1 MNPSIIQT
9 DVYTDIQ
16 GLSKLRAQARD
27 NSEETLR
34 EVAGQFEALFIQ
46 MMLKSMRDAN
56 LGEGLLDSQHSRTYQ
71 SMYDKQIAIDLSKR
85 QGLGLADMMVRQLSR
100 SAEFESDDSAAAAPF
115 GSAHHGLLKSAQ
127 GETTPAGKVNAA
139 EGSREGPLEGKVNA
153 AEGSREGPLEGKV
166 NAAEGS
172 REGGLGR
179 ASPDWKPD
187 SPETFVKE
195 LWPHAQRTARDLGT
209 RPELLLAQAALETG
223 WGQHVI
229 RGTDGSNSFNL
240 FGIKADTRWQGERA
254 VTETI
259 EFEDGL
265 MRKQRAS
272 FRAYASL
279 ADSFSDY
286 ADFLKTNPRYREAL
300 NRAADAPSFARALA
314 EAGYA
319 TDPDYSGKINRIM
332 DGERLRDALSG
343 VKDSVPEPLS

>member
-56 LGEGLLDSQHSRTYQ
+56 LGEGLLDSQHSKTYQ

-100 SAEFESDDSAAAAPF
+100 STGFESGDSAVPV
-115 GSAHHGLLKSAQ
+115 SPAHPGVLKPSQ
-127 GETTPAGKVNAA
+127 HETTPAG
-139 EGSREGPLEGKVNA
+139 E
-153 AEGSREGPLEGKV
+153 V

-187 SPETFVKE
+187 SPEAFVKE
-195 LWPHAQRTARDLGT
+195 LWPYAQRTARDLGT

-265 MRKQRAS
+265 MRKQHAT

-279 ADSFSDY
+279 ADSFADY
-286 ADFLKTNPRYREAL
+286 ADFLNTNPRYREAL

>member
-1 MNPSIIQT
+1 
-9 DVYTDIQ
+9 
-16 GLSKLRAQARD
+16 
-27 NSEETLR
+27 
-34 EVAGQFEALFIQ
+34 
-46 MMLKSMRDAN
+46 
-56 LGEGLLDSQHSRTYQ
+56 
-71 SMYDKQIAIDLSKR
+71 
-85 QGLGLADMMVRQLSR
+85 
-100 SAEFESDDSAAAAPF
+100 
-115 GSAHHGLLKSAQ
+115 
-127 GETTPAGKVNAA
+127 VNAA

-153 AEGSREGPLEGKV
+153 A
-166 NAAEGS
+166 
-172 REGGLGR
+172 
-179 ASPDWKPD
+179 PDWKPD
-187 SPETFVKE
+187 SPEAFVKE

-240 FGIKADTRWQGERA
+240 FGIKADARWQGERA

-265 MRKQRAS
+265 MRKQHAT

-279 ADSFSDY
+279 ADSFADY

-300 NRAADAPSFARALA
+300 NRAADAPSFARALV

-332 DGERLRDALSG
+332 DGERLRDALYG
-343 VKDSVPEPLS
+343 IKDSVPEPLS

>member
-56 LGEGLLDSQHSRTYQ
+56 LGEGLLDSQHSKTYQ

-100 SAEFESDDSAAAAPF
+100 STGFESGDSAVPV
-115 GSAHHGLLKSAQ
+115 SPAHPGVLKPSQ
-127 GETTPAGKVNAA
+127 HETTPAGEVNAA

-153 AEGSREGPLEGKV
+153 A
-166 NAAEGS
+166 
-172 REGGLGR
+172 
-179 ASPDWKPD
+179 PDWKPD
-187 SPETFVKE
+187 SPEAFVKE

-240 FGIKADTRWQGERA
+240 FGIKADARWQGERA

-265 MRKQRAS
+265 MRKQHAT

-279 ADSFSDY
+279 ADSFADY

-300 NRAADAPSFARALA
+300 NRAADAPSFARALV

-332 DGERLRDALSG
+332 DGERLRDALYG
-343 VKDSVPEPLS
+343 IKDSVPEPLS

>member
-1 MNPSIIQT
+1 MNPAIIQT

-46 MMLKSMRDAN
+46 MVLKSMRDAN
-56 LGEGLLDSQHSRTYQ
+56 LAEGLLDSQHSRTYQ
-71 SMYDKQIAIDLSKR
+71 SMYDKQIAIDLSKQ

-100 SAEFESDDSAAAAPF
+100 SAEFESGDSAAAAPVNP
-115 GSAHHGLLKSAQ
+115 AHLGLLKPAQ
-127 GETTPAGKVNAA
+127 GDTTPVGKVNA
-139 EGSREGPLEGKVNA
+139 V
-153 AEGSREGPLEGKV
+153 
-166 NAAEGS
+166 
-172 REGGLGR
+172 
-179 ASPDWKPD
+179 PDWKPD

-223 WGQHVI
+223 WGQHMI

-240 FGIKADTRWQGERA
+240 FGIKADARWQGERA
-254 VTETI
+254 LTETI

-265 MRKQRAS
+265 MRKQHAT

-279 ADSFSDY
+279 ADSFADY

-300 NRAADAPSFARALA
+300 NTAADAPSFARALA
-314 EAGYA
+314 AAGYA
-319 TDPDYSGKINRIM
+319 TDPEYSGKINRIM

-343 VKDSVPEPLS
+343 VKDSAAQPLS

>member
-1 MNPSIIQT
+1 
-9 DVYTDIQ
+9 
-16 GLSKLRAQARD
+16 
-27 NSEETLR
+27 
-34 EVAGQFEALFIQ
+34 
-46 MMLKSMRDAN
+46 
-56 LGEGLLDSQHSRTYQ
+56 LLDSQHSRTYQ

-100 SAEFESDDSAAAAPF
+100 SAGFESDDSAAAAPF

-127 GETTPAGKVNAA
+127 GETTPAGKVNSA
-139 EGSREGPLEGKVNA
+139 EGSREGPLGA
-153 AEGSREGPLEGKV
+153 AT
-166 NAAEGS
+166 A
-172 REGGLGR
+172 
-179 ASPDWKPD
+179 DWKPD

-195 LWPHAQRTARDLGT
+195 LWPCAQRTARDLGT

-279 ADSFSDY
+279 ADSFADY

-319 TDPDYSGKINRIM
+319 TDPDYSAKINRIM

-343 VKDSVPEPLS
+343 IKDSVPEPLS